1 MEQEEL
7 SVVDKILQNYD
18 VSVLKDTKSIREIK
32 ILNNNR
38 SSTRDA
44 IENAL
49 YEAKIPFG
57 ALTRDVGSFGGTEF
71 TFDQKKVR
79 FIYKPQTG
87 GGGSGAGAED
97 TTRNESAQAVYAAI
111 AFGMGKTISNN
122 DVTMK
127 TIQKHSNLFS
137 VDGNVDDIRNNLPD
151 EWIKSSI
158 TGANAL
164 YNRFGRSGKYT
175 FHRGDATVNRINAAF
190 ERAKSAEGVRMNINK
205 WNPSD
210 IWMVRSDYDFKCIDD
225 EKTLLGLNQCIQDQL
240 QKGKLIGISLKKMQS
255 GASLSSK
262 NVFGD
267 MKINKTYAG
276 YEYSGKSI
284 DGYIKLSGGTKIQ
297 FRSFGAGAGLTG
309 FQGEVKGANANQG
322 KIGLGPL
329 NMILRAH
336 GISQVSTNAANR
348 VTSNPDAVFN
358 EIAFGLKKY
367 ARLSQKQIEELKE
380 NEKIVTPKF
389 LYSKLQITELINII
403 ESIRN
408 KKVRDQLVEDIYLYA
423 SSQSRF
429 SSAYYKLE

>member
-1 MEQEEL
+1 MEEEEL
-7 SVVDKILQNYD
+7 SVVDEILQNYT

-32 ILNNNR
+32 ILNNDR

-49 YEAKIPFG
+49 YAAKIPFG
-57 ALTRDVGSFGGTEF
+57 ALTRDAGSFGGTEF
-71 TFDQKKVR
+71 NFDQKKVR

-127 TIQKHSNLFS
+127 TIQKYSNLFS
-137 VDGNVDDIRNNLPD
+137 IDGNVDDIRNNLPD
-151 EWIKSSI
+151 EWIKSSV

-164 YNRFGRSGKYT
+164 YGRFGRSGKYT

-190 ERAKSAEGVRMNINK
+190 ERAKATEGVRMNINK

-210 IWMVRSDYDFKCIDD
+210 IWMVKSDFDFKCIDE
-225 EKTLLGLNQCIQDQL
+225 EKTLLGLNQCIQDEL
-240 QKGKLIGISLKKMQS
+240 EHGKLIGISLKKMQS
-255 GASLSSK
+255 GASLSAK
-262 NVFGD
+262 NVFTD
-267 MKINKTYAG
+267 MKFCKDYAG

-297 FRSFGAGAGLTG
+297 FRSFGAGLGLTG

-336 GISQVSTNAANR
+336 GISQIPTDAASKVR
-348 VTSNPDAVFN
+348 TDPDGVFN
-358 EIAFGLKKY
+358 EIAVGLKKY
-367 ARLSQKQIEELKE
+367 ARLNQKQIEELKE
-380 NEKIVTPKF
+380 NENIVTSKF
-389 LYSKLQITELINII
+389 LYSKLQVTQLINTL
-403 ESIRN
+403 ESIRT

>member
-1 MEQEEL
+1 MEEEEL
-7 SVVDKILQNYD
+7 SVVDEILQSYTI
-18 VSVLKDTKSIREIK
+18 SVLKDTKSIKEIK
-32 ILNNNR
+32 ILNNDR

-49 YEAKIPFG
+49 YAAKIPFG
-57 ALTRDVGSFGGTEF
+57 ALTRDAGSFGGTEF
-71 TFDQKKVR
+71 NFDRKKVR

-127 TIQKHSNLFS
+127 TIQKYSNLFS
-137 VDGNVDDIRNNLPD
+137 IDGNVDDIRNNLPD
-151 EWIKSSI
+151 DWIKSSV

-164 YNRFGRSGKYT
+164 YGRFGRSGKYT
-175 FHRGDATVNRINAAF
+175 FHRGDATVNRINSAF
-190 ERAKSAEGVRMNINK
+190 TRAKAAEGVRMDINK

-210 IWMVRSDYDFKCIDD
+210 IWMVKSDFDFKCIDN
-225 EKTLLGLNQCIQDQL
+225 EKTLLGLNQCIQDEL
-240 QKGKLIGISLKKMQS
+240 EHGKLIGISLKKMQS
-255 GASLSSK
+255 GASLSAK
-262 NVFGD
+262 NVFTD
-267 MKINKTYAG
+267 MKFCKNYAG

-284 DGYIKLSGGTKIQ
+284 DGYIKLSGGSKIQ
-297 FRSFGAGAGLTG
+297 FRSFGAGLGLTG

-336 GISQVSTNAANR
+336 GISQIPTDAASKVR
-348 VTSNPDAVFN
+348 TDPDGVFN
-358 EIAFGLKKY
+358 EIAVGLKKY
-367 ARLSQKQIEELKE
+367 ARLNQKQIEELKE
-380 NEKIVTPKF
+380 NENIVTSKF
-389 LYSKLQITELINII
+389 LYSKLQVTQLINTL
-403 ESIRN
+403 ESIRT

>member
-7 SVVDKILQNYD
+7 SVIDKILQNYD

-49 YEAKIPFG
+49 YAAKIPFG
-57 ALTRDVGSFGGTEF
+57 ALTRDAGSFGGTEF

-79 FIYKPQTG
+79 FIYKQQTG

-127 TIQKHSNLFS
+127 TIQKYSDLFS

-210 IWMVRSDYDFKCIDD
+210 IWMIRSDYDFKCIDD

>member
-1 MEQEEL
+1 MEEEEL
-7 SVVDKILQNYD
+7 SVVDEILQNYTI
-18 VSVLKDTKSIREIK
+18 SVLKDTKSIREIK
-32 ILNNNR
+32 ILNNDR

-49 YEAKIPFG
+49 YAAKISFG
-57 ALTRDVGSFGGTEF
+57 ALTRDAGSFGGTEF
-71 TFDQKKVR
+71 NFDQKKVR

-127 TIQKHSNLFS
+127 TIQKYSNLFS
-137 VDGNVDDIRNNLPD
+137 IDGNVDDIRNNLPD
-151 EWIKSSI
+151 EWIKSSV

-164 YNRFGRSGKYT
+164 YGRFGRSGKYT

-190 ERAKSAEGVRMNINK
+190 ERAKATEGVRMNINK

-210 IWMVRSDYDFKCIDD
+210 IWMVKSDFDFKCIDE
-225 EKTLLGLNQCIQDQL
+225 EKTLLGLNQCIQDEL
-240 QKGKLIGISLKKMQS
+240 EHGKLIGISLKKMQS
-255 GASLSSK
+255 GASLSAK
-262 NVFGD
+262 NVFTD
-267 MKINKTYAG
+267 MKFCKNYAG

-297 FRSFGAGAGLTG
+297 FRSFGAGLGLTG

-336 GISQVSTNAANR
+336 GISQIPTDAASKVR
-348 VTSNPDAVFN
+348 TDPDGVFN
-358 EIAFGLKKY
+358 EIAVGLKKY
-367 ARLSQKQIEELKE
+367 ARLNQKQIEELKE
-380 NEKIVTPKF
+380 NENIVTSKF
-389 LYSKLQITELINII
+389 LYSKLQVTQLINTL
-403 ESIRN
+403 ESMRT

>member
-1 MEQEEL
+1 MEEEEL
-7 SVVDKILQNYD
+7 SVVDEILQNYN
-18 VSVLKDTKSIREIK
+18 VSVIKDTKSIREIK
-32 ILNNNR
+32 VLNNDR

-49 YEAKIPFG
+49 YAAKISFG
-57 ALTRDVGSFGGTEF
+57 ALTRDAGSFGGTEF
-71 TFDQKKVR
+71 NFDQKKVR

-97 TTRNESAQAVYAAI
+97 TARNESAQAVYAAI

-127 TIQKHSNLFS
+127 TIKKYSNLFS
-137 VDGNVDDIRNNLPD
+137 IDGNVDDIRNNLPD
-151 EWIKSSI
+151 EWIKSSV

-164 YNRFGRSGKYT
+164 YGRFGRSGKYT

-190 ERAKSAEGVRMNINK
+190 ERAKAAEGVRMNINK

-210 IWMVRSDYDFKCIDD
+210 IWMVKSDFDFKCIDE
-225 EKTLLGLNQCIQDQL
+225 EKTLLGLNQCIQDEL
-240 QKGKLIGISLKKMQS
+240 EHGKLIGISLKKMQS
-255 GASLSSK
+255 GASLSAK
-262 NVFGD
+262 NVFTD
-267 MKINKTYAG
+267 MKFCKDYAG

-297 FRSFGAGAGLTG
+297 FRSFGAGLGLTG

-336 GISQVSTNAANR
+336 GISQIPTDAASKVR
-348 VTSNPDAVFN
+348 TDPDGVFN
-358 EIAFGLKKY
+358 EIAVGLKKY
-367 ARLSQKQIEELKE
+367 ARMSQKQIDDLRS

-389 LYSKLQITELINII
+389 LYSKLQATQLLDIL

-408 KKVRDQLVEDIYLYA
+408 KNVRDQLVEDLYLYA

>member
-1 MEQEEL
+1 MEEEEL
-7 SVVDKILQNYD
+7 SVVDEILQSYTI
-18 VSVLKDTKSIREIK
+18 SVLKDTKSIKEIK
-32 ILNNNR
+32 ILNNDR

-49 YEAKIPFG
+49 YAAKIPFG
-57 ALTRDVGSFGGTEF
+57 ALTRDAGSFGGTEF
-71 TFDQKKVR
+71 NFDQKKVR

-127 TIQKHSNLFS
+127 TIQKYSNLFS
-137 VDGNVDDIRNNLPD
+137 IDGNVDDIRNNLPD
-151 EWIKSSI
+151 EWIKSSV

-164 YNRFGRSGKYT
+164 YGRFGRSGKYT

-190 ERAKSAEGVRMNINK
+190 ERAKATEGVRMNINK

-210 IWMVRSDYDFKCIDD
+210 IWMVKSDFDFKCIDE
-225 EKTLLGLNQCIQDQL
+225 EKTLLGLNQCIQDEL
-240 QKGKLIGISLKKMQS
+240 EHGKLIGISLKKMQS
-255 GASLSSK
+255 GASLSAK
-262 NVFGD
+262 NVFTD
-267 MKINKTYAG
+267 MKFCKNYAG

-284 DGYIKLSGGTKIQ
+284 DGYIKLSGGTKIL
-297 FRSFGAGAGLTG
+297 FRSFGAGLGLTG

-336 GISQVSTNAANR
+336 GISQIPTDAASKVR
-348 VTSNPDAVFN
+348 TDPDGVFN
-358 EIAFGLKKY
+358 EIAVGLKKY
-367 ARLSQKQIEELKE
+367 ARLNQKQIEELKE
-380 NEKIVTPKF
+380 NENIVTSKF
-389 LYSKLQITELINII
+389 LYSKLQVTQLINTL
-403 ESIRN
+403 ESIRT

>member
-1 MEQEEL
+1 MEEEEL
-7 SVVDKILQNYD
+7 SVVDEILQNYTI
-18 VSVLKDTKSIREIK
+18 SVLKDTKSIKEIK
-32 ILNNNR
+32 ILNNDR

-49 YEAKIPFG
+49 YAAKIPFG
-57 ALTRDVGSFGGTEF
+57 ALTRDAGSFGGTEF
-71 TFDQKKVR
+71 NFDQKKVR

-127 TIQKHSNLFS
+127 TIQKYSNMFS
-137 VDGNVDDIRNNLPD
+137 IDGNVDDIRNNLPD
-151 EWIKSSI
+151 EWIKSSV

-164 YNRFGRSGKYT
+164 YGRFGRSGKYT
-175 FHRGDATVNRINAAF
+175 FHRGDATVNRFNDAF
-190 ERAKSAEGVRMNINK
+190 ERAKATEGVRMNINK

-210 IWMVRSDYDFKCIDD
+210 IWMVKSDFDFKCIDE
-225 EKTLLGLNQCIQDQL
+225 EKTLLGLNQCIQDEL
-240 QKGKLIGISLKKMQS
+240 EHGKLIGISLKKMQS
-255 GASLSSK
+255 GASLSAK
-262 NVFGD
+262 NVFTD
-267 MKINKTYAG
+267 MKFCKNYAG

-297 FRSFGAGAGLTG
+297 FRSFGAGLGLTG

-336 GISQVSTNAANR
+336 GISQIPTDAASKVR
-348 VTSNPDAVFN
+348 TDPDGVFN
-358 EIAFGLKKY
+358 EIAVGLKKY
-367 ARLSQKQIEELKE
+367 ARLNQKQIEELKE
-380 NEKIVTPKF
+380 KENIVTSKF
-389 LYSKLQITELINII
+389 LYSKLQVTQLINTL
-403 ESIRN
+403 ESIRT

>member
-1 MEQEEL
+1 MEEEEL
-7 SVVDKILQNYD
+7 SVVDEILQNYT

-32 ILNNNR
+32 ILNNDR

-49 YEAKIPFG
+49 YAAKISFG
-57 ALTRDVGSFGGTEF
+57 ALTRDAGSFGGTEF
-71 TFDQKKVR
+71 NFDQKKVR

-122 DVTMK
+122 NVTMK
-127 TIQKHSNLFS
+127 TIQKYSNLFS
-137 VDGNVDDIRNNLPD
+137 IDGNVDDIRNNLPD
-151 EWIKSSI
+151 DWIKSSV

-175 FHRGDATVNRINAAF
+175 FHRGDAIVNRINAAF
-190 ERAKSAEGVRMNINK
+190 DRAKATEGVRMNINK

-210 IWMVRSDYDFKCIDD
+210 IWMVKSDFDFKCIDE
-225 EKTLLGLNQCIQDQL
+225 EKTLLGLNQCIQDEL
-240 QKGKLIGISLKKMQS
+240 EHGKLIGISLKKMQS
-255 GASLSSK
+255 GASLSAK
-262 NVFGD
+262 NVFTD
-267 MKINKTYAG
+267 MKFCKDYAG

-297 FRSFGAGAGLTG
+297 FRSFGAGLGLTG

-336 GISQVSTNAANR
+336 GISEISTNAASR
-348 VTSNPDAVFN
+348 VRTDPDSVFD
-358 EIAFGLKKY
+358 EIAVGLKKY
-367 ARLSQKQIEELKE
+367 ARLTNKQIEELKE
-380 NEKIVTPKF
+380 NDKIVTPKF
-389 LYSKLQITELINII
+389 LYSKLQVTDLINTL
-403 ESIRN
+403 ESIRT

>member
-7 SVVDKILQNYD
+7 SVIDKILQNYD

-49 YEAKIPFG
+49 YAAKIPFG

-71 TFDQKKVR
+71 NFDQKKVR

-127 TIQKHSNLFS
+127 TIQKYSDLFS

>member
-7 SVVDKILQNYD
+7 SVIDKILQNYD

-49 YEAKIPFG
+49 YASKIPFG

-71 TFDQKKVR
+71 NFDQKKVR

-127 TIQKHSNLFS
+127 TIQKYSDLFS

-175 FHRGDATVNRINAAF
+175 FHRGDATVNRINDAF

-210 IWMVRSDYDFKCIDD
+210 IWMIRSDYDFKCIDD

-336 GISQVSTNAANR
+336 G
-348 VTSNPDAVFN
+348 
-358 EIAFGLKKY
+358 
-367 ARLSQKQIEELKE
+367 LS
-380 NEKIVTPKF
+380 
-389 LYSKLQITELINII
+389 LIHI
-403 ESIRN
+403 
-408 KKVRDQLVEDIYLYA
+408 
-423 SSQSRF
+423 
-429 SSAYYKLE
+429 

>member
-1 MEQEEL
+1 MEEEEL
-7 SVVDKILQNYD
+7 SVVDEILQNYTI
-18 VSVLKDTKSIREIK
+18 SVLKDTKSIKEIK
-32 ILNNNR
+32 ILNNDR

-49 YEAKIPFG
+49 YAAKIPFG
-57 ALTRDVGSFGGTEF
+57 ALTRDAGSFGGTEF
-71 TFDQKKVR
+71 NFDQKKVR

-127 TIQKHSNLFS
+127 TIQKYSNLFS
-137 VDGNVDDIRNNLPD
+137 IDGNVDDIRNNLPD
-151 EWIKSSI
+151 EWIKSSV

-164 YNRFGRSGKYT
+164 YGRFGRSGKYT
-175 FHRGDATVNRINAAF
+175 FHRGDATVNRINDAF
-190 ERAKSAEGVRMNINK
+190 ERAKATEGVRMNINK

-210 IWMVRSDYDFKCIDD
+210 IWMVKSDFDFKCIDE
-225 EKTLLGLNQCIQDQL
+225 EKTLLGLNQCIQDEL
-240 QKGKLIGISLKKMQS
+240 EHGKLIGISLKKMQS
-255 GASLSSK
+255 GASLSAK
-262 NVFGD
+262 NVFTD
-267 MKINKTYAG
+267 MKFCKDYAG

-297 FRSFGAGAGLTG
+297 FRSFGAGLGLTG

-336 GISQVSTNAANR
+336 GISQIPTDAASKVR
-348 VTSNPDAVFN
+348 TDPDGVFN
-358 EIAFGLKKY
+358 EIAVGLKKY
-367 ARLSQKQIEELKE
+367 ARLNQKQIEELKE
-380 NEKIVTPKF
+380 NENIVTSKF
-389 LYSKLQITELINII
+389 LYSKLQVTQLINTL
-403 ESIRN
+403 ESIRT

>member
-7 SVVDKILQNYD
+7 SVIDKILQNYD

-49 YEAKIPFG
+49 YAAKIPFG

-71 TFDQKKVR
+71 TFDRKKVR

-240 QKGKLIGISLKKMQS
+240 QQGKLIGISLKKMQS

>member
-1 MEQEEL
+1 MEEEEL
-7 SVVDKILQNYD
+7 SVVDEILQSYTI
-18 VSVLKDTKSIREIK
+18 SVLKDTKSIKEIK
-32 ILNNNR
+32 ILNNDR

-49 YEAKIPFG
+49 YAAKIPFG
-57 ALTRDVGSFGGTEF
+57 ALTRDAGSFGGTEF
-71 TFDQKKVR
+71 NFDRKKVR

-127 TIQKHSNLFS
+127 TIQKYSNLFS
-137 VDGNVDDIRNNLPD
+137 IDGNVDDIRNNLPD
-151 EWIKSSI
+151 DWIKSSV

-164 YNRFGRSGKYT
+164 YGRFGRSGKYT

-190 ERAKSAEGVRMNINK
+190 ERAKAAEGVRMNINK

-210 IWMVRSDYDFKCIDD
+210 IWMVKSDFDFKCIDE
-225 EKTLLGLNQCIQDQL
+225 EKTLLGLNQCIQDEL
-240 QKGKLIGISLKKMQS
+240 EHGKLIGISLKKMQS
-255 GASLSSK
+255 GASLSAK
-262 NVFGD
+262 NVFTD
-267 MKINKTYAG
+267 MKFCKDYIG
-276 YEYSGKSI
+276 YDYSDKSI

-297 FRSFGAGAGLTG
+297 FRSFGTGLGLTG

-322 KIGLGPL
+322 KIGLGPTNL
-329 NMILRAH
+329 ILRTH
-336 GISQVSTNAANR
+336 GMPEIPTNAASR
-348 VTSNPDAVFN
+348 VRTDPDGVFN
-358 EIAFGLKKY
+358 EIAVGLKKY
-367 ARLSQKQIEELKE
+367 ARLNQKQIEELKE
-380 NEKIVTPKF
+380 NENIVTSKF
-389 LYSKLQITELINII
+389 LYSKLQVTQLINII

-408 KKVRDQLVEDIYLYA
+408 KKVRDQLVEDMYLYA

>member
-1 MEQEEL
+1 MEEEEL
-7 SVVDKILQNYD
+7 SVVDEILQNYTI
-18 VSVLKDTKSIREIK
+18 SVLKDTKSIREIK
-32 ILNNNR
+32 ILNNDR

-49 YEAKIPFG
+49 YAAKIPFG
-57 ALTRDVGSFGGTEF
+57 ALTRDAGSFGGTEF
-71 TFDQKKVR
+71 NFDQKKVR

-127 TIQKHSNLFS
+127 TIKKYSNLFS
-137 VDGNVDDIRNNLPD
+137 IDGNVDDIRNNLPD
-151 EWIKSSI
+151 EWIKSSV

-164 YNRFGRSGKYT
+164 YGRFGRSGKYT

-190 ERAKSAEGVRMNINK
+190 ERAKATEGVRMNINK

-210 IWMVRSDYDFKCIDD
+210 IWMVKSDFDFKCIDE
-225 EKTLLGLNQCIQDQL
+225 EKTLLGLNQCIQDEL
-240 QKGKLIGISLKKMQS
+240 EHGKLIGISLKKMQS
-255 GASLSSK
+255 GASLSAK
-262 NVFGD
+262 NVFTD
-267 MKINKTYAG
+267 MKFCKDYAG

-297 FRSFGAGAGLTG
+297 FRSFGAGLGLTG

-336 GISQVSTNAANR
+336 GISQIPTDAASKVR
-348 VTSNPDAVFN
+348 TDPDGVFN
-358 EIAFGLKKY
+358 EIAVGLKKY
-367 ARLSQKQIEELKE
+367 ARLNQKQIEELKE
-380 NEKIVTPKF
+380 NENIVTSKF
-389 LYSKLQITELINII
+389 LYSKLQVTQLINTL
-403 ESIRN
+403 ESIRT

>member
-1 MEQEEL
+1 MEEEEL
-7 SVVDKILQNYD
+7 SVVDEILQNYTI
-18 VSVLKDTKSIREIK
+18 SVLKDTKSIKEIK
-32 ILNNNR
+32 ILNNDR

-49 YEAKIPFG
+49 YAAKIPFG
-57 ALTRDVGSFGGTEF
+57 ALTRDAGSFGGTEF
-71 TFDQKKVR
+71 NFDQKKVR

-127 TIQKHSNLFS
+127 TIKKYSNLFS
-137 VDGNVDDIRNNLPD
+137 IDGNVDDIRNNLPD
-151 EWIKSSI
+151 EWIKSSV

-164 YNRFGRSGKYT
+164 YGRFGRSGKYT

-190 ERAKSAEGVRMNINK
+190 ERAKATEGVRMNINK

-210 IWMVRSDYDFKCIDD
+210 IWMVKSDFDFKCIDE
-225 EKTLLGLNQCIQDQL
+225 EKTLLGLNQCIQDEL
-240 QKGKLIGISLKKMQS
+240 EHGKLIGISLKKMQS
-255 GASLSSK
+255 GASLSAK
-262 NVFGD
+262 NVFTD
-267 MKINKTYAG
+267 MKFCKNYAG

-297 FRSFGAGAGLTG
+297 FRSFGAGLGLTG

-336 GISQVSTNAANR
+336 GISQIPTDAASKVR
-348 VTSNPDAVFN
+348 TDPDGVFN
-358 EIAFGLKKY
+358 EIAVGLKKY
-367 ARLSQKQIEELKE
+367 ARLNQKQIEELKE
-380 NEKIVTPKF
+380 NENIVTSKF
-389 LYSKLQITELINII
+389 LYSKLQVTQLINTL
-403 ESIRN
+403 ESIRT

>member
-1 MEQEEL
+1 MEEEEL
-7 SVVDKILQNYD
+7 SVVDEILQSYTI
-18 VSVLKDTKSIREIK
+18 SVLKDTKSIKEIK
-32 ILNNNR
+32 ILNNDR

-49 YEAKIPFG
+49 YAAKIPFG
-57 ALTRDVGSFGGTEF
+57 ALTRDAGSFGGTEF
-71 TFDQKKVR
+71 NFDQKKVR

-127 TIQKHSNLFS
+127 TIQKYSNLFS
-137 VDGNVDDIRNNLPD
+137 IDGNVDDIRNNLPD
-151 EWIKSSI
+151 EWIKSSV

-164 YNRFGRSGKYT
+164 YGRFGRSGKYT

-190 ERAKSAEGVRMNINK
+190 ERAKAAEGVRMNINK

-210 IWMVRSDYDFKCIDD
+210 IWMVKSDFDFKCIDE
-225 EKTLLGLNQCIQDQL
+225 EKTLLGLNQCIQDEL
-240 QKGKLIGISLKKMQS
+240 EHGKLIGISLKKMQS
-255 GASLSSK
+255 GASLSAK
-262 NVFGD
+262 NVFTD
-267 MKINKTYAG
+267 MKFCKDYAG

-297 FRSFGAGAGLTG
+297 FRSFGAGLGLTG

-336 GISQVSTNAANR
+336 GISQIPTDAASKVR
-348 VTSNPDAVFN
+348 TDPDGVFN
-358 EIAFGLKKY
+358 EIAVGLKKY
-367 ARLSQKQIEELKE
+367 ARLNQKQIEELKE
-380 NEKIVTPKF
+380 NENIVTSKF
-389 LYSKLQITELINII
+389 LYSKLQVTQLINII

-408 KKVRDQLVEDIYLYA
+408 KKVRDQLVEDMYLYA

>member
-1 MEQEEL
+1 MEEEEL
-7 SVVDKILQNYD
+7 SVVDEILQSYTI
-18 VSVLKDTKSIREIK
+18 SVLKDTKSIKEIK
-32 ILNNNR
+32 ILNNDR

-49 YEAKIPFG
+49 YAAKIPFG
-57 ALTRDVGSFGGTEF
+57 ALTRDAGSFGGTEF
-71 TFDQKKVR
+71 NFDQKKVR

-87 GGGSGAGAED
+87 GGGSGAGSED

-127 TIQKHSNLFS
+127 TIQKYSNLFS
-137 VDGNVDDIRNNLPD
+137 IDGNVDDIRNNLPD
-151 EWIKSSI
+151 DWIKSSV

-164 YNRFGRSGKYT
+164 YGRFGRSGKYT

-190 ERAKSAEGVRMNINK
+190 ERAKAAEGVRMNINK

-210 IWMVRSDYDFKCIDD
+210 IWMVKSDFDFKCIDE
-225 EKTLLGLNQCIQDQL
+225 EKTLLGLNQCIQDEL
-240 QKGKLIGISLKKMQS
+240 EHGKLIGISLKKMQS
-255 GASLSSK
+255 GASLSAK
-262 NVFGD
+262 NVFTD
-267 MKINKTYAG
+267 MKFCKDYAG

-297 FRSFGAGAGLTG
+297 FRSFGAGLGLTG

-336 GISQVSTNAANR
+336 GISQIPTDAASKVR
-348 VTSNPDAVFN
+348 TDPDGVFN
-358 EIAFGLKKY
+358 EIAVGLKKY
-367 ARLSQKQIEELKE
+367 ARLNQKQIEELKE
-380 NEKIVTPKF
+380 NENIVTSKF
-389 LYSKLQITELINII
+389 LYSKLQVTQLINII

-408 KKVRDQLVEDIYLYA
+408 KKVRDQLVEDMYLYA

>member
-267 MKINKTYAG
+267 MKVNKTYAG

>member
-49 YEAKIPFG
+49 YAAKIPFG

-71 TFDQKKVR
+71 TFDRKKVR

-127 TIQKHSNLFS
+127 TIQKHSDLFS

-164 YNRFGRSGKYT
+164 YNRFGKSGKYT

-190 ERAKSAEGVRMNINK
+190 ERAKSTEGVRMNINK

-240 QKGKLIGISLKKMQS
+240 QQGKLIGISLKKMQS

>member
-7 SVVDKILQNYD
+7 SVIDKILQNYD

-49 YEAKIPFG
+49 YAAKIPFG

-71 TFDQKKVR
+71 TFDRKKVR

-127 TIQKHSNLFS
+127 TIQKHSDLFS

-164 YNRFGRSGKYT
+164 YNRFGKSGKYT

-240 QKGKLIGISLKKMQS
+240 QQGKLIGISLKKMQS

>member
-7 SVVDKILQNYD
+7 SVIDKILQNYD

-49 YEAKIPFG
+49 YAAKIPFG

-71 TFDQKKVR
+71 NFDQKKVR

-127 TIQKHSNLFS
+127 TIQKYSDLFS

-210 IWMVRSDYDFKCIDD
+210 IWMIRSDYDFKCIDD

>member
-1 MEQEEL
+1 MEEEEL
-7 SVVDKILQNYD
+7 SVVDEILQNYT

-32 ILNNNR
+32 ILNNDR

-49 YEAKIPFG
+49 YAAKISFG
-57 ALTRDVGSFGGTEF
+57 ALTRDAGSFGGTEF
-71 TFDQKKVR
+71 NFDQKKVR

-127 TIQKHSNLFS
+127 TIQKYSNLFS
-137 VDGNVDDIRNNLPD
+137 IDGNVDDIRNNLPD
-151 EWIKSSI
+151 EWIKSSV

-164 YNRFGRSGKYT
+164 YGRFGRSGKYT

-190 ERAKSAEGVRMNINK
+190 ERAKATEGVRMNINK

-210 IWMVRSDYDFKCIDD
+210 IWMVKSDFDFKCIDE
-225 EKTLLGLNQCIQDQL
+225 EKTLLGLNQCIQDEL
-240 QKGKLIGISLKKMQS
+240 EHGKLIGISLKKMQS
-255 GASLSSK
+255 GASLSAK
-262 NVFGD
+262 NVFTD
-267 MKINKTYAG
+267 MKFCKNYAG

-297 FRSFGAGAGLTG
+297 FRSFGAGLGLTG

-336 GISQVSTNAANR
+336 GISQIPTDAASKVR
-348 VTSNPDAVFN
+348 TDPDGVFN
-358 EIAFGLKKY
+358 EIAVGLKKY
-367 ARLSQKQIEELKE
+367 ARLNQKQIEELKE
-380 NEKIVTPKF
+380 NENIVTSKF
-389 LYSKLQITELINII
+389 LYSKLQVTQLINTL
-403 ESIRN
+403 ESIRT

>member
-1 MEQEEL
+1 MEEEEL
-7 SVVDKILQNYD
+7 SVVDEILQNYT

-32 ILNNNR
+32 ILNNDR

-49 YEAKIPFG
+49 YAAKISFG
-57 ALTRDVGSFGGTEF
+57 ALTRDAGSFGGTEF
-71 TFDQKKVR
+71 NFDKKKVR
-79 FIYKPQTG
+79 FIYKPLTG

-127 TIQKHSNLFS
+127 TIQKYSNLFS
-137 VDGNVDDIRNNLPD
+137 IDGNVDDIRNNLPD
-151 EWIKSSI
+151 EWIKSSV

-164 YNRFGRSGKYT
+164 YGRFGRSGKYT

-190 ERAKSAEGVRMNINK
+190 ERAKATEGVRMNINK

-210 IWMVRSDYDFKCIDD
+210 IWMVKSDFDFKCIDE
-225 EKTLLGLNQCIQDQL
+225 EKTLLGLNQCIQDEL
-240 QKGKLIGISLKKMQS
+240 EHGKLIGISLKKMQS
-255 GASLSSK
+255 GASLSAK
-262 NVFGD
+262 NVFTD
-267 MKINKTYAG
+267 MKFCKNYAG

-297 FRSFGAGAGLTG
+297 FRSFGAGLGLTG

-336 GISQVSTNAANR
+336 GISQIPTDAASKVR
-348 VTSNPDAVFN
+348 TDPDGVFN
-358 EIAFGLKKY
+358 EIAVGLKKY
-367 ARLSQKQIEELKE
+367 ARLNQKQIEELKE
-380 NEKIVTPKF
+380 NENIVTSKF
-389 LYSKLQITELINII
+389 LYSKLQVTQLINTL
-403 ESIRN
+403 ESIRT

>member
-1 MEQEEL
+1 MEEEEL
-7 SVVDKILQNYD
+7 SVIDKILQNYT
-18 VSVLKDTKSIREIK
+18 VSVLKDTKSIKEIK
-32 ILNNNR
+32 ILNNDR

-49 YEAKIPFG
+49 YAAKISFG
-57 ALTRDVGSFGGTEF
+57 ALTRDAGSFGGTEF
-71 TFDQKKVR
+71 NFDQKKVR

-127 TIQKHSNLFS
+127 TIQKYSNLFS
-137 VDGNVDDIRNNLPD
+137 IDGNVDDIRNNLPD
-151 EWIKSSI
+151 EWIKSSV

-164 YNRFGRSGKYT
+164 YGRFGRSGKYT

-190 ERAKSAEGVRMNINK
+190 ERSKATEGVRMNINK

-210 IWMVRSDYDFKCIDD
+210 IWMVKSDFDFKCIDE
-225 EKTLLGLNQCIQDQL
+225 EKTLLGLNQCIQDEL
-240 QKGKLIGISLKKMQS
+240 EHGKLIGISLKKMQS
-255 GASLSSK
+255 GASLSAK
-262 NVFGD
+262 NVFTD
-267 MKINKTYAG
+267 MKFCKDYAG

-297 FRSFGAGAGLTG
+297 FRSFGAGLGLTG

-336 GISQVSTNAANR
+336 GISQIPTDAASKVR
-348 VTSNPDAVFN
+348 TDPDGVFN
-358 EIAFGLKKY
+358 EIAVGLKKY
-367 ARLSQKQIEELKE
+367 ARLNQKQIEELKE
-380 NEKIVTPKF
+380 NENIVTSKF
-389 LYSKLQITELINII
+389 LYSKLQVTQLINTL
-403 ESIRN
+403 ESIRT

>member
-7 SVVDKILQNYD
+7 SVIDKILQNYD

-127 TIQKHSNLFS
+127 TIQKYSDLFS

-240 QKGKLIGISLKKMQS
+240 QQGKLIGISLKKMQS

-358 EIAFGLKKY
+358 EIALGLKKY

-429 SSAYYKLE
+429 SSSYYKLE